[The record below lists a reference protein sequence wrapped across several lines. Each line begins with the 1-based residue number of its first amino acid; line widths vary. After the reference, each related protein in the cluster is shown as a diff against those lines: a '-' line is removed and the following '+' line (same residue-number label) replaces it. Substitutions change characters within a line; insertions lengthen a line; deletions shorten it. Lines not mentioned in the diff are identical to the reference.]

1 MKRMDA
7 NCVKFHFYF
16 SFTRGHSSTE
26 KMYCYNHCKTTCF
39 FIYLTSIT
47 IWMFFSLGL
56 IIMYG
61 ISLNKCASVFLKFWL
76 KGEALTGRRGLIN
89 GCTYYSP
96 VLISLLLKLK
106 KWLLKWQWEQVFLV
120 SPLFKKVRGMLVW
133 NYGLGGLDTYSEC
146 GCLFEEI
153 QHVYK
158 SKKAFYS
165 IELRV
170 QKAYYH
176 AANHS
181 SILMRRK

>member
-1 MKRMDA
+1 
-7 NCVKFHFYF
+7 
-16 SFTRGHSSTE
+16 
-26 KMYCYNHCKTTCF
+26 MYCYYHGKTTCF

-47 IWMFFSLGL
+47 IRMFFSLGL

-61 ISLNKCASVFLKFWL
+61 ISLNKCASVFLKFWP

-89 GCTYYSP
+89 GYTYYSP
-96 VLISLLLKLK
+96 VPISLLLKLK
-106 KWLLKWQWEQVFLV
+106 KWLLKWQWKQVFLV

-133 NYGLGGLDTYSEC
+133 NYGLGG
-146 GCLFEEI
+146 GCLFRVWVPI
-153 QHVYK
+153 WGNTVCVYK